1 MESKAKSTL
10 VGAITD
16 KSAEAKSEPAPDP
29 QDIQLEAF
37 IKKLEKR
44 GYKVTQEFDYDH
56 NTEKPSRIS
65 GESQKKTLWDYLQLL
80 IVPLILLV
88 LGFGFTYWQN
98 LTSTQVSTEQS
109 LTNIQIAE
117 DQQQDTILQTYLD
130 KMSDLITN
138 DHLKDPKRGGDARSI
153 AQART
158 LTVLL
163 GLNNI
168 VPNQDNKAPKNQIR
182 KGMLVEFL
190 YTDGLI
196 NGQQAILNLNGADL
210 SQVWLEHANLPGINL
225 SGANLR
231 GADLSGA
238 NLRGAD
244 LSSADLSCVDQ
255 SHAKSSCANL
265 SHADLNHA
273 NVSKAILS
281 YADLKQ
287 DNLTYADFTG
297 AQLDFAD
304 LEYAALIQ
312 AKLPL
317 ADLYKS
323 TLTATNLSSA
333 NLNDANLGFA
343 SLDHAIL
350 RNATLLYADLDH
362 AVLTQADFS
371 KANMDHADLNHA
383 KLTNAKLN
391 GAILDWADIN
401 QSGITPQQLQET
413 ASHQHLSTQ

>member
-1 MESKAKSTL
+1 MKSKDKPARADVVTEKPAKAK
-10 VGAITD
+10 I
-16 KSAEAKSEPAPDP
+16 KSATDP

-56 NTEKPSRIS
+56 TEKLSRIS
-65 GESQKKTLWDYLQLL
+65 GESQKKTPWDYIQLL

-98 LTSTQVSTEQS
+98 LTSTQVSVQQN
-109 LTNIQIAE
+109 LTNTQIAE

-138 DHLKDPKRGGDARSI
+138 DHLKDPKLGSDARSI

-163 GLNNI
+163 GLNNT

-182 KGMLVEFL
+182 KGMLVKFL

-210 SQVWLEHANLPGINL
+210 SQVLLENANLPGINL
-225 SGANLR
+225 SGANLS
-231 GADLSGA
+231 GANLSGA
-238 NLRGAD
+238 NLSGTDLSGAD
-244 LSSADLSCVDQ
+244 LSE
-255 SHAKSSCANL
+255 ANL

-281 YADLKQ
+281 SAKLRE
-287 DNLTYADFTG
+287 DNLTYTDLTG
-297 AQLDFAD
+297 AQLDSAH
-304 LEYAALIQ
+304 LEYAVLIQ
-312 AKLPL
+312 ATLSL

-333 NLNDANLGFA
+333 ILKDANLGFA
-343 SLDHAIL
+343 HLDHAIL

-371 KANMDHADLNHA
+371 EAKMNHVDLNHA
-383 KLTNAKLN
+383 TLTNARLN
-391 GAILDWADIN
+391 GATLDGADVS
-401 QSGITPQQLQET
+401 QSGITPQQLQDAGET
-413 ASHQHLSTQ
+413 PPYQNLTTK